1 MLDFRAFQ
9 QRRSDGDRI
18 YRLLLPVLQRLADL
32 SPDDLNA
39 LYVIAAARV
48 QLHERNPRQPHSD
61 N

>member
-48 QLHERNPRQPHSD
+48 KLHEHNPQPSRN
-61 N
+61 